1 MEQDR
6 CGVVRKQIERTE
18 SVHQTVLRAVSA
30 ATDQPVADLTPL
42 QTAIDVDAMDTLMS
56 PSKTRR
62 SLQFQYMG
70 FEITVK
76 PDQVCVHESHESAI
90 ES

>member
-1 MEQDR
+1 MGQDR
-6 CGVVRKQIERTE
+6 SGVVREQIERTE
-18 SVHQTVLRAVSA
+18 SVHQTVLRGVSA
-30 ATDQPVADLTPL
+30 ATDQPVAELTPL
-42 QTAIDVDAMDTLMS
+42 QAAVDVNAMDTLMS
-56 PSKTRR
+56 PSKNCR

-76 PDQVCVHESHESAI
+76 PDQVCIQEPHESAI

>member
-6 CGVVRKQIERTE
+6 RGVVSKQVERTE

-30 ATDQPVADLTPL
+30 ATEQPVAELTSL
-42 QTAIDVDAMDTLMS
+42 QTAIDVDAMETLMS
-56 PSKTRR
+56 PSKNIT
-62 SLQFQYMG
+62 SLKFQYMG

-76 PDQVCVHESHESAI
+76 PDNVCIQEL
-90 ES
+90 